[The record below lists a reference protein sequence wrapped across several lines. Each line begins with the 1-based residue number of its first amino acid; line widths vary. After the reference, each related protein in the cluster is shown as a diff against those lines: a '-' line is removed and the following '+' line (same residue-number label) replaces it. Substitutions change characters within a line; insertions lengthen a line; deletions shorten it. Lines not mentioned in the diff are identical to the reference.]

1 MLRMGDLQ
9 IGEQISMGGFSII
22 HRGRYF
28 DMDVA
33 IKKVFNPNIT
43 EEILSEFTN
52 EVTMLAR
59 YRHPNIV
66 LLLGAIT
73 TPPQLCLA
81 MELVR

>member
-1 MLRMGDLQ
+1 MGDLQ
-9 IGEQISMGGFSII
+9 EGEQISMGGFSTI

-81 MELVR
+81 MELIK